1 MKGTHSSDHCA
12 RTNVAAVT
20 RDALYDVSNDE
31 LQRYAAEVPE
41 LPGCNAS
48 GKTRVDAV
56 FHAENAIAV
65 WIETARL
72 SGDPIPQPRGRMAF
86 C

>member
-1 MKGTHSSDHCA
+1 MRNAELHYE
-12 RTNVAAVT
+12 VV
-20 RDALYDVSNDE
+20 LYWMDE
-31 LQRYAAEVPE
+31 EQRYIAEVPE
-41 LPGCNAS
+41 LPGCRAA
-48 GKTRVDAV
+48 GRTRLDAI

-86 C
+86 R